1 MSIDFYF
8 ENCYRIS
15 KLITNQYST
24 SFSLAT
30 SFLPDEKK
38 WAIYAIYGFVRLAD
52 EIVDSFHGYDQTFLL
67 DELNKELNYA
77 ITQGISTNTVLTA
90 FADTVKKY
98 RINQEHIHAFMK
110 SMKNDL
116 SQTIYT
122 SSDDLNNYIY
132 GSADVVGL
140 MCLKVFCDGD
150 HDLYNRLEYSA
161 QKLGSAFQKVNFLR
175 DLKDDTMKLG
185 RKYFPEVAISQ
196 LDAHSKKI
204 IEKSIEKDF
213 RDAWTGVRQLPGRS
227 KLAVALAFF
236 YFKRL
241 LRKIRQTAPEK
252 LLTERIRLSNLRK
265 YLIIVKVVFMYVTR
279 LI

>member
-1 MSIDFYF
+1 MSVDFYL

-38 WAIYAIYGFVRLAD
+38 RAIYAIYGFVRLAD

-77 ITQGISTNTVLTA
+77 ITQGISINTVLTA

-98 RINQEHIHAFMK
+98 HIKQEHIQAFMK

-116 SQTIYT
+116 SQTTYT

-150 HDLYNRLEYSA
+150 QDLYNRLECSA

-175 DLKDDTMKLG
+175 DIRDDTMKLG
-185 RKYFPEVAISQ
+185 RKYFPEAAINQ
-196 LDAHSKKI
+196 LDTHTKQI
-204 IEKSIEKDF
+204 IEKSIEMDF
-213 RDAWTGVRQLPGRS
+213 REAWTGVRQLPGRS
-227 KLAVALAFF
+227 KLSVALAYF
-236 YFKRL
+236 YFKGL
-241 LRKIRQTAPEK
+241 LRKIRHTSPEK
-252 LLTERIRLSNLRK
+252 LLSERIRLSNLRK
-265 YLIIVKVVFMYVTR
+265 YLIIVKVGFMYVTR